1 MALAS
6 LAKLAGSLAAAAAAA
21 AVAIHNSGDGHLVLP
36 KASVFSGAL
45 ALGGIAALTALLQ
58 LPGKQ
63 AVAADIASLRTV
75 ALRLKD
81 SIDHARETLGSPPLS
96 AADSYEAVR
105 FLAETWTSWHGA
117 APLRPPSAEGHVTCP
132 RRVLDTFRRDTADLP
147 GRRGPDRR
155 GRPAAERR
163 GGGGDG
169 ASPPP
174 RPGGV

>member
-1 MALAS
+1 MANYEWARQMALAS

-117 APLRPPSAEGHVTCP
+117 APLRRAV
-132 RRVLDTFRRDTADLP
+132 
-147 GRRGPDRR
+147 
-155 GRPAAERR
+155 R
-163 GGGGDG
+163 GGTRHM
-169 ASPPP
+169 STT
-174 RPGGV
+174 RP